1 MAWSRAFGTAMRAY
15 TQGSYVNVP
24 DRAITDWG
32 NAYYGTNFDR
42 LKTIKSKYDPNEV
55 FKFEQSIPLA

>member
-1 MAWSRAFGTAMRAY
+1 MRAY

-32 NAYYGTNFDR
+32 NSYYGTNFDR